1 MKKALGVDVGGT
13 GIKMA
18 IVDTAT
24 GELLTERIK
33 VLTPHLGMPT
43 QIADVV
49 KNQMSVWDISLPVG
63 IGFPTPLRGGVCT
76 FHSNLSP
83 LWEGMHVA
91 NFFSNH
97 LGTDVHVANDVDTA
111 ALAELHWGD
120 VNKELDKVI
129 FLALG
134 TGIGSALIHKGNI
147 WYGSELGHLK
157 YKKSIIEDYASN
169 RVREVQGLSWK
180 VWGKRLN
187 KVLNHMDFV
196 LDADEYILGGGVSK
210 KFEKYEKYLDLQKPV
225 KPAKLL
231 NSAGVVGAA
240 MLTI

>member
-1 MKKALGVDVGGT
+1 MKKALGVDIGGT

-18 IVDTAT
+18 VVDTET
-24 GELLTERIK
+24 GQLLTERIK
-33 VLTPHLGMPT
+33 LLTPHLGMPT
-43 QIADVV
+43 QIAEIIR
-49 KNQMSVWDISLPVG
+49 NQMNTWDATLPVG
-63 IGFPTPLRGGVCT
+63 IGFPTPLRSGICT

-91 NFFSNH
+91 NFFSQQ
-97 LGTDVHVANDVDTA
+97 LETTVRVANDVDTA

-120 VNKELDKVI
+120 IDKELDKII

-134 TGIGSALIHKGNI
+134 TGIGSAIIHKGSI

-157 YKKSIIEDYASN
+157 FKKSIVEDYASN
-169 RVREVQGLSWK
+169 RVREVQDLSWK
-180 VWGKRLN
+180 TWGKRLN
-187 KVLNHMDFV
+187 KILNHMDFV
-196 LDADEYILGGGVSK
+196 LDADQYILGGGVSK
-210 KFEKYEKYLDLQKPV
+210 RFDKYEKYLDIDKPV